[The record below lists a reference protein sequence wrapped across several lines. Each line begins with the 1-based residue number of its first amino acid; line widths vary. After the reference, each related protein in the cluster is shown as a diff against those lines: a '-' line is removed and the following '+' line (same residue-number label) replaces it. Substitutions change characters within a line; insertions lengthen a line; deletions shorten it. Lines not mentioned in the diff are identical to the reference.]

1 MNIFISGGCKN
12 GKSLHAQELAKEM
25 ADVQHVPLYYIAT
38 MIPADDEDRLRIKK
52 HLEARDGWGFITVEK
67 PTHLMGMFEDPDYR
81 DMDGNKVDPRGAFLL
96 DSVTA
101 LLSNEMFGPNG
112 EYDEKAGDRVKKDVV
127 DFAEATGNTV
137 FVSDFIYSDARSF
150 DDWTE
155 NYRRSLAMCDRA
167 LAKICG
173 RVIDT
178 SFGTFTTI
186 KG

>member
-12 GKSLHAQELAKEM
+12 GKSLHAQELAKGM
-25 ADVQHVPLYYIAT
+25 ADEQHVPLYYIAT
-38 MIPADDEDRLRIKK
+38 MIPKDDEDIARIKK
-52 HLEARDGWGFITVEK
+52 HVEVRDGWGFVTVEK
-67 PTHLMGMFEDPDYR
+67 PTHLMGMFEKDFRDENGDP
-81 DMDGNKVDPRGAFLL
+81 VDPKGAFLL

-101 LLSNEMFGPNG
+101 LLSNVMFGPDG
-112 EYDEKAGDRVKKDVV
+112 EYDADAGEKVRQDVV
-127 DFAEATGNTV
+127 DFAAATGNTV
-137 FVSDFIYSDARSF
+137 FVSDYIYSDARRF

-173 RVIDT
+173 QVIET
-178 SFGTFTTI
+178 SFGTFRTI

>member
-12 GKSLHAQELAKEM
+12 GKSLHAQELAKGM
-25 ADVQHVPLYYIAT
+25 ADEQHVPLYYIAT

-52 HLEARDGWGFITVEK
+52 HLEARAGWGFITVEK
-67 PTHLMGMFEDPDYR
+67 PTHLMGMFEEGFRDENGDP
-81 DMDGNKVDPRGAFLL
+81 VDPHGAFLL

-101 LLSNEMFGPNG
+101 LLSNEMFGPHG
-112 EYDEKAGDRVKKDVV
+112 EYDEAAGDRVKKDVQ
-127 DFAEATGNTV
+127 DFAAATGNTV
-137 FVSDFIYSDARSF
+137 FVSDYIYSDARLF

-167 LAKICG
+167 LAKVCDQ
-173 RVIDT
+173 VIDT
-178 SFGTFTTI
+178 SFGTFTVI